1 MSAHVFIAEDETS
14 IVTLLKYNLE
24 KEGHKVSYSEN
35 GEDALKQIKDKHPD
49 LILLDWMLPDLSGVE
64 ICKNL
69 KKDKK
74 YNDIPVIMLT
84 AKGEEEDKLRAF
96 DTGADDYVTKPF
108 SQKELNARIKSLL
121 RRSKPQ
127 SSADVVEFTD
137 LKIDRITKRVYR
149 NNVEINL
156 GPTEFKLLDFFIKN
170 PKRVYSREQL
180 LNNVWGEN
188 IYVESRTV
196 DVHIRRLRQAINIDK
211 TKPLIR
217 TVRSAG
223 YSLESWRSL
232 GLINS
237 LIKPFPSNLF
247 HSLKSK

>member
-1 MSAHVFIAEDETS
+1 MSAHLFIAEDETS
-14 IVTLLKYNLE
+14 IASLLKYNLE
-24 KEGHKVSYSEN
+24 KEGHKISSSEN
-35 GEDALKQIKDKHPD
+35 GEEALKLIKEKIPD
-49 LILLDWMLPDLSGVE
+49 LILMDWMLPDLSGVE
-64 ICKNL
+64 ICKQL
-69 KKDKK
+69 KKNKK
-74 YNDIPVIMLT
+74 FSDIPIIMLT
-84 AKGEEEDKLRAF
+84 AKGEEEDKLKAF

-127 SSADVVEFTD
+127 SSSDIVEFTD

-149 NNVEINL
+149 KDKEISL

-196 DVHIRRLRQAINIDK
+196 DVQIRRLRQAINIDGSK
-211 TKPLIR
+211 SLIR

-223 YSLESWRSL
+223 YSLES
-232 GLINS
+232 
-237 LIKPFPSNLF
+237 
-247 HSLKSK
+247 

>member
-1 MSAHVFIAEDETS
+1 MSAHVFIAEDETP

-24 KEGHKVSYSEN
+24 KEGHKVSFSEN
-35 GEDALKQIKDKHPD
+35 GEEALKLIKDKQPD
-49 LILLDWMLPDLSGVE
+49 LILLDWMLPDLSGVDL
-64 ICKNL
+64 CKNL

-74 YNDIPVIMLT
+74 FSDIPIIMLT
-84 AKGEEEDKLRAF
+84 AKGEEADKIKAF

-127 SSADVVEFTD
+127 SSVDVVEFTD
-137 LKIDRITKRVYR
+137 LKIDRVTKRVYR
-149 NNVEINL
+149 NNKEISL

-196 DVHIRRLRQAINIDK
+196 DVHIRRLRQAINIEN

-223 YSLESWRSL
+223 YSLES
-232 GLINS
+232 
-237 LIKPFPSNLF
+237 
-247 HSLKSK
+247 

>member
-1 MSAHVFIAEDETS
+1 MPAHIFIAEDETS
-14 IVTLLKYNLE
+14 IITLLKYNLE
-24 KEGHKVSYSEN
+24 KESYKVSFCEN
-35 GEDALKQIKDKHPD
+35 GEQALKQIKDKHPD
-49 LILLDWMLPDLSGVE
+49 LILMDWMLPDLSGVE
-64 ICKNL
+64 VCKNL
-69 KKDKK
+69 KKDNK
-74 YNDIPVIMLT
+74 YNDIPIIMLT

-149 NNVEINL
+149 NNVEISL

-188 IYVESRTV
+188 IYVETRTV

-223 YSLESWRSL
+223 YSLES
-232 GLINS
+232 
-237 LIKPFPSNLF
+237 
-247 HSLKSK
+247 

>member
-1 MSAHVFIAEDETS
+1 MSAHVFVAEDETS

-35 GEDALKQIKDKHPD
+35 GEDALIQIKDKHPD
-49 LILLDWMLPDLSGVE
+49 LILMDWMLPDLSGVE

-121 RRSKPQ
+121 RRSKPH

-211 TKPLIR
+211 SKPLIR

-223 YSLESWRSL
+223 YSLES
-232 GLINS
+232 
-237 LIKPFPSNLF
+237 
-247 HSLKSK
+247 

>member
-1 MSAHVFIAEDETS
+1 MSAHLFIAEDETA
-14 IVTLLKYNLE
+14 IVSLLKYNLE
-24 KEGHKVSYSEN
+24 KEGHKISSSEN
-35 GEDALKQIKDKHPD
+35 GEEALKLIKDKNPD
-49 LILLDWMLPDLSGVE
+49 LILMDWMLPDLSGVE
-64 ICKNL
+64 ICKQL
-69 KKDKK
+69 KKNKK
-74 YNDIPVIMLT
+74 YSDIPIIMLT
-84 AKGEEEDKLRAF
+84 AKGEEEDKLKAF

-127 SSADVVEFTD
+127 ASSDIVEFTD

-149 NNVEINL
+149 KGLEISL

-188 IYVESRTV
+188 IYVETRTV
-196 DVHIRRLRQAINIDK
+196 DVHIRRIRQAINIEGSK
-211 TKPLIR
+211 SLIR

-223 YSLESWRSL
+223 YSLES
-232 GLINS
+232 
-237 LIKPFPSNLF
+237 
-247 HSLKSK
+247 

>member
-1 MSAHVFIAEDETS
+1 MPSHIFIAEDEES
-14 IVTLLKYNLE
+14 IVSLLKYNLE
-24 KEGHKVSYSEN
+24 KEGYKVSTSDN
-35 GEDALKQIKDKHPD
+35 GEDALKQIKDKNPD
-49 LILLDWMLPDLSGVE
+49 LILLDWMMPNLSGIE
-64 ICKNL
+64 ISKQL

-74 YNDIPVIMLT
+74 FNDIPIIMLT
-84 AKGEEEDKLRAF
+84 AKGEEEDKLKAF
-96 DTGADDYVTKPF
+96 DVGTDDYVTKPF
-108 SQKELNARIKSLL
+108 SQKELNARIKSIL

-127 SSADVVEFTD
+127 SSSDIVEFID

-149 NNVEINL
+149 NKKEINL

-188 IYVESRTV
+188 IYVEARTV
-196 DVHIRRLRQAINIDK
+196 DVHIRRLRQAINLDG

-223 YSLESWRSL
+223 YSLES
-232 GLINS
+232 
-237 LIKPFPSNLF
+237 
-247 HSLKSK
+247 

>member
-1 MSAHVFIAEDETS
+1 MPAHLFIAEDETS
-14 IVTLLKYNLE
+14 IVSLLKYNLE
-24 KEGHKVSYSEN
+24 KEGHKISSSEN
-35 GEDALKQIKDKHPD
+35 GEEALKLIKEKIPD
-49 LILLDWMLPDLSGVE
+49 LVLMDWMLPDLSGVE
-64 ICKNL
+64 ICKQL
-69 KKDKK
+69 KKNKK
-74 YNDIPVIMLT
+74 FSDIPIIMLT
-84 AKGEEEDKLRAF
+84 AKGEEEDKLKAF

-127 SSADVVEFTD
+127 SSSDIVEFTD

-149 NNVEINL
+149 NDKEISL

-196 DVHIRRLRQAINIDK
+196 DVHIRRLRQAININGSK
-211 TKPLIR
+211 SLIR

-223 YSLESWRSL
+223 YSLES
-232 GLINS
+232 
-237 LIKPFPSNLF
+237 
-247 HSLKSK
+247 

>member
-35 GEDALKQIKDKHPD
+35 GEDALKQIKDKHP
-49 LILLDWMLPDLSGVE
+49 
-64 ICKNL
+64 
-69 KKDKK
+69 DKK

-223 YSLESWRSL
+223 YSLES
-232 GLINS
+232 
-237 LIKPFPSNLF
+237 
-247 HSLKSK
+247 

>member
-1 MSAHVFIAEDETS
+1 MPAHIFIAEDEES
-14 IVTLLKYNLE
+14 IVSLLKYNLE
-24 KEGHKVSYSEN
+24 KEGYKVSTSDN
-35 GEDALKQIKDKHPD
+35 GEDALKQIKEKQPD
-49 LILLDWMLPDLSGVE
+49 LILMDWMLPDLSGVE

-74 YNDIPVIMLT
+74 YNDLPVIMLT
-84 AKGEEEDKLRAF
+84 AKGEEEDKLKAF
-96 DTGADDYVTKPF
+96 DTGTDDYVTKPF

-127 SSADVVEFTD
+127 SSVDVVEFTD
-137 LKIDRITKRVYR
+137 LKINRITKRVYR
-149 NNVEINL
+149 KNTEILL

-196 DVHIRRLRQAINIDK
+196 DVHIRRLRQAINIEN

-223 YSLESWRSL
+223 YSLEY
-232 GLINS
+232 
-237 LIKPFPSNLF
+237 
-247 HSLKSK
+247 

>member
-1 MSAHVFIAEDETS
+1 MSQSVLIIEDEPDIRKT
-14 IVTLLKYNLE
+14 IDYNLSKESFEVIQAASIQEGE
-24 KEGHKVSYSEN
+24 K
-35 GEDALKQIKDKHPD
+35 ALASNKIDVIILD
-49 LILLDWMLPDLSGVE
+49 LMLPDGSGLTLCRD
-64 ICKNL
+64 IKSDSKL
-69 KKDKK
+69 KH
-74 YNDIPVIMLT
+74 IPVIILT
-84 AKGEEEDKLRAF
+84 AKTEEVDRVVGFEL
-96 DTGADDYVTKPF
+96 GADDYVTKPF

-127 SSADVVEFTD
+127 SSSDIVEFTD

-149 NNVEINL
+149 KDKEITL

-180 LNNVWGEN
+180 LNNVWGED

-196 DVHIRRLRQAINIDK
+196 DVHIRRLRQAINIQN

-223 YSLESWRSL
+223 YSLES
-232 GLINS
+232 
-237 LIKPFPSNLF
+237 
-247 HSLKSK
+247 

>member
-1 MSAHVFIAEDETS
+1 MSAHIFIAEDEAAIIS
-14 IVTLLKYNLE
+14 LRKYNLE
-24 KEGHKVSYSEN
+24 KEGYKVSFCEN
-35 GEDALKQIKDKHPD
+35 GEDALKQIKDKLPD
-49 LILLDWMLPDLSGVE
+49 LILMDWMLPELSGVE

-74 YNDIPVIMLT
+74 HNDIPVIMLT

-127 SSADVVEFTD
+127 STVDVVEFTD

-149 NNVEINL
+149 NNIEISL

-170 PKRVYSREQL
+170 PKRVYSRVQL

-188 IYVESRTV
+188 IYVETRTV
-196 DVHIRRLRQAINIDK
+196 DVHIRRLRQAINIDN

-223 YSLESWRSL
+223 YSLES
-232 GLINS
+232 
-237 LIKPFPSNLF
+237 
-247 HSLKSK
+247 

>member
-1 MSAHVFIAEDETS
+1 MSAHVFVAEDETS

-49 LILLDWMLPDLSGVE
+49 LILMDWMLPDLSGVE

-211 TKPLIR
+211 SKPLIR
-217 TVRSAG
+217 TVRSAR
-223 YSLESWRSL
+223 YSLES
-232 GLINS
+232 
-237 LIKPFPSNLF
+237 
-247 HSLKSK
+247 

>member
-1 MSAHVFIAEDETS
+1 MSAHLFIAEDETA
-14 IVTLLKYNLE
+14 IVSLLKYNLE
-24 KEGHKVSYSEN
+24 KEGHKISSSEN
-35 GEDALKQIKDKHPD
+35 GEEALKLIKDKNPD
-49 LILLDWMLPDLSGVE
+49 LILMDWMLPDLSGVE
-64 ICKNL
+64 ICKQL
-69 KKDKK
+69 KKNKK
-74 YNDIPVIMLT
+74 YSDIPIIMLI
-84 AKGEEEDKLRAF
+84 AKGEEEDKLKAF

-127 SSADVVEFTD
+127 ASSDIVEFTD

-149 NNVEINL
+149 KGLEISL

-188 IYVESRTV
+188 IYVETRTV
-196 DVHIRRLRQAINIDK
+196 DVHIRRLRQAINIEGSK
-211 TKPLIR
+211 SLIR

-223 YSLESWRSL
+223 YSLES
-232 GLINS
+232 
-237 LIKPFPSNLF
+237 
-247 HSLKSK
+247 

>member
-1 MSAHVFIAEDETS
+1 MPAHLFIAEDETS
-14 IVTLLKYNLE
+14 IVSLLKYNLE
-24 KEGHKVSYSEN
+24 KEGHKISSSEN
-35 GEDALKQIKDKHPD
+35 GEEALKLIKEKIPD
-49 LILLDWMLPDLSGVE
+49 LILMDWMLPDLSGVE
-64 ICKNL
+64 ICKQL
-69 KKDKK
+69 KKNKK
-74 YNDIPVIMLT
+74 FSDIPIIMLT
-84 AKGEEEDKLRAF
+84 AKGEEEDKLKAF

-127 SSADVVEFTD
+127 SSSDIVEFID

-149 NNVEINL
+149 KDKEISL

-196 DVHIRRLRQAINIDK
+196 DVHIRRLRQAINIDGSK
-211 TKPLIR
+211 SLIR

-223 YSLESWRSL
+223 YSLES
-232 GLINS
+232 
-237 LIKPFPSNLF
+237 
-247 HSLKSK
+247 